1 MCYRLTICHLPP
13 SPLYHLFFMHFRFTN
28 IVSNLSGFQVG
39 LSVSHADSKMIRPLF
54 VLPPSKQMAYVSRKP
69 LFFSTTTRNKKA
81 PEDPGALNK
90 TNIVVDYFAVLSAA
104 CFFSNIGLC
113 FVVGNMKPALSISS

>member
-1 MCYRLTICHLPP
+1 ML
-13 SPLYHLFFMHFRFTN
+13 SRFIN
-28 IVSNLSGFQVG
+28 IVWNLPDYQVG

-69 LFFSTTTRNKKA
+69 PFFSATTRNKKA
-81 PEDPGALNK
+81 AEDPGALNK
-90 TNIVVDYFAVLSAA
+90 TNIVVDYFATLSAA

-113 FVVGNMKPALSISS
+113 FVVGSMKPALNISS